1 MKGRHKEREKALQR
15 LYNADI
21 SDNMPDAGELKGY
34 GLTLVEGVL
43 ERKGE
48 IDSQIEANSDNWAI
62 GRMPVVDRNI
72 LRIAVYEL
80 RYCPDTPYKVAIDEA
95 VELAKRYGGEGSGAF
110 VNGILDKVH
119 KGLAAGKTIPA
130 AH

>member
-1 MKGRHKEREKALQR
+1 MNERHKEREKALQR

-34 GLTLVEGVL
+34 GLTLIEGVL

-48 IDSQIEANSDNWAI
+48 IDSQIEASSDNWTI

-80 RYCPDTPYKVAIDEA
+80 RYCTDIPYKVAIDEA

-119 KGLAAGKTIPA
+119 KGLAEIP
-130 AH
+130 